1 MEKGQA
7 KTERELAELNV
18 MLSSLEKELNEFN
31 AQYTEKNEELTGLQ
45 TQARAAARSP
55 FFGGVHA
62 RLPHGHDLRRVKRI
76 ADLKVPVTETFQLES
91 FLSSDAIIQGWTAK
105 GLPADEHSIQN
116 GILTTA
122 ASRFPLCIDPQQQ
135 AVGWIKAMYSKSQLK
150 VKTLSEADF
159 MKHLELAIQFGTP
172 FLFENNT
179 FVESGQKLIQLGDKK
194 VQWDEG
200 FRLFFTTKLGNP
212 HYSPEVMSKTM
223 IINYSVTGDGLAN
236 QLLNVVVAHER
247 PDLESQYAELV
258 SQMSESALM
267 IVQLEDT
274 LLRELSSSSGNIL
287 DNEDLIATL
296 DETKTKAEEIKGK
309 LEQSKFTKDEI
320 SKARSGYTPVAKR
333 GSILY
338 FVMASLSTIN
348 AMYETSLD
356 SFLGVFNGALD
367 NAKRDVVLDSRLKNM
382 MESVMREIYDYTCT
396 GIFERHKLM
405 FAFQMTARSRTATEP
420 GAARARRDLLALCAM
435 GDHFDALRRDFEAHT
450 DTWKAWYDL
459 EAPESVDF
467 PDGHSDGLTPL
478 QKLCVMRVFR
488 ADRVYNAVKLYVI
501 ASIGEKYVQPPVL
514 DYGRIFA
521 QSNERSPMVFILS
534 PGADPQS
541 DIQLLCDEKGFTSKF
556 RFIALGQGQGPKA
569 EELIDQ
575 GTAKGHWVLLQNCH
589 LLVSWLKKLEKRL
602 ELMKAPH
609 KDFRLWLT
617 TEPSN
622 KFPLGIL
629 QRSLKVVT
637 EPPDG
642 LKLNMRAAFS
652 KIDQTISRKLLS
664 LYLKKAF
671 EDEDEFLP
679 WGSLKYLIGDAMYGG
694 RVSDNMDRRVLSTYL
709 TEYMGDFL
717 FDECQKFFF
726 SQAGYDFDLPETG
739 PLENYT
745 EHIERLPLTNSPAR
759 VAGGGLS
766 RDEIISNAA
775 KDIQSKVPLESLDI
789 GSYDTMI
796 VRSTLYERNGTQTPT
811 PCQVVLLQELER
823 WNLLVIKMAVT
834 LSDLQRAFKG
844 EIGMSDELDSLGV
857 SLFNGFIPD
866 GWKKLMPNT
875 QKPLGSWMVHFI
887 ERYAQY
893 DKWIKVGEPAVIW
906 LSGLGIPE
914 SYLTALVQTTCRMLN
929 WPLDK
934 STMSTKVTSFVDVK
948 EVPGALDS
956 GTSRGLYLEGAAW
969 DHEHS
974 CLKRQD
980 PKVLVVELPI
990 LQVIPIE
997 ASKVKTHGVFITPV
1011 YVTQDRRNAMGVGLV
1026 FEANL
1031 DSEQHTSHWVLQGVS
1046 LSLNTDA

>member
-1 MEKGQA
+1 M
-7 KTERELAELNV
+7 RSWL
-18 MLSSLEKELNEFN
+18 
-31 AQYTEKNEELTGLQ
+31 
-45 TQARAAARSP
+45 ARSSR
-55 FFGGVHA
+55 G
-62 RLPHGHDLRRVKRI
+62 HGTVG
-76 ADLKVPVTETFQLES
+76 
-91 FLSSDAIIQGWTAK
+91 FL
-105 GLPADEHSIQN
+105 N
-116 GILTTA
+116 
-122 ASRFPLCIDPQQQ
+122 
-135 AVGWIKAMYSKSQLK
+135 
-150 VKTLSEADF
+150 
-159 MKHLELAIQFGTP
+159 
-172 FLFENNT
+172 
-179 FVESGQKLIQLGDKK
+179 
-194 VQWDEG
+194 
-200 FRLFFTTKLGNP
+200 FR
-212 HYSPEVMSKTM
+212 
-223 IINYSVTGDGLAN
+223 SVD
-236 QLLNVVVAHER
+236 
-247 PDLESQYAELV
+247 
-258 SQMSESALM
+258 
-267 IVQLEDT
+267 
-274 LLRELSSSSGNIL
+274 
-287 DNEDLIATL
+287 
-296 DETKTKAEEIKGK
+296 
-309 LEQSKFTKDEI
+309 
-320 SKARSGYTPVAKR
+320 
-333 GSILY
+333 
-338 FVMASLSTIN
+338 
-348 AMYETSLD
+348 
-356 SFLGVFNGALD
+356 
-367 NAKRDVVLDSRLKNM
+367 
-382 MESVMREIYDYTCT
+382 
-396 GIFERHKLM
+396 
-405 FAFQMTARSRTATEP
+405 
-420 GAARARRDLLALCAM
+420 GAAGFQERRKY
-435 GDHFDALRRDFEAHT
+435 GKIGWNVNYDFN
-450 DTWKAWYDL
+450 
-459 EAPESVDF
+459 ESDF
-467 PDGHSDGLTPL
+467 
-478 QKLCVMRVFR
+478 Q
-488 ADRVYNAVKLYVI
+488 
-501 ASIGEKYVQPPVL
+501 
-514 DYGRIFA
+514 
-521 QSNERSPMVFILS
+521 
-534 PGADPQS
+534 
-541 DIQLLCDEKGFTSKF
+541 
-556 RFIALGQGQGPKA
+556 
-569 EELIDQ
+569 
-575 GTAKGHWVLLQNCH
+575 
-589 LLVSWLKKLEKRL
+589 
-602 ELMKAPH
+602 
-609 KDFRLWLT
+609 
-617 TEPSN
+617 
-622 KFPLGIL
+622 
-629 QRSLKVVT
+629 
-637 EPPDG
+637 
-642 LKLNMRAAFS
+642 
-652 KIDQTISRKLLS
+652 ISRKLLS

-745 EHIERLPLTNSPAR
+745 EHIERLPLTNSPAVFGLHPNAEIGFYSNATKSMWR
-759 VAGGGLS
+759 DLISLQPRSASAGGGLS

-956 GTSRGLYLEGAAW
+956 GTYVRGLYLEGAAW